1 MGNFRLNHI
10 EGVDSKG
17 IQKIKFSKIYTEA
30 TSNTVRT
37 TNGGEDDILKTDLK
51 RSVDTLGLIEN
62 ADKIIVEKM
71 LDGRYLVVN
80 GNHTFSAISDSAED
94 ILTDGKLDVE
104 VVKFANG
111 DLGKRARVLV
121 QMSTNIPLPH
131 KRMTYKQVGN
141 QIYQMS
147 LNGELNIHDD
157 QEIKEVINQIAS
169 WMSDSWKR
177 DVRIYAQKQSGMP
190 LEFVSQNKAETKEV
204 LAHNG
209 IGTEFAYSHTN
220 GMYETVVRSESEW
233 RTMGR
238 AIQKFMKSEGK
249 TKTSAVV
256 ALSKAPA
263 RGDFKAARE
272 LVKTTCEEQF
282 NAFRDFFMEYGLDA
296 ELSEFIEFTG
306 KALPQDGI
314 NEKDEVK
321 NNTIVDC

>member
-30 TSNTVRT
+30 TSNKVRT
-37 TNGGEDDILKTDLK
+37 ANGGENDILKTDLK

-71 LDGRYLVVN
+71 PDGRYLVVN
-80 GNHTFSAISDSAED
+80 GNHTFSVITED
-94 ILTDGKLDVE
+94 ILPDGKLDVE

-111 DLGKRARVLV
+111 DLGTRARLVV
-121 QMSTNIPLPH
+121 QMSTNIPLPQ
-131 KRMTYKQVGN
+131 KRMSREHVAN
-141 QIYQMS
+141 QIYQMG
-147 LNGELNIHDD
+147 LAGLLNINDD
-157 QEIKEVINQIAS
+157 QEIKEIINQIAS
-169 WMSDSWKR
+169 WMGDDWKR
-177 DVRIYAQKQSGMP
+177 KVRNDAKKMSGVP
-190 LEFVSQNKAETKEV
+190 LEFVSQDKKQTKKV
-204 LAHNG
+204 LADNG
-209 IGTEFAYSHTN
+209 IGTEFAYNHTN
-220 GMYETVVRSESEW
+220 GMYETVLRSESEW

-249 TKTSAVV
+249 TKTSATL

-296 ELSEFIEFTG
+296 ELSEFLEFTG
-306 KALPQDGI
+306 KALPQDGL
-314 NEKDEVK
+314 NEMDEVD
-321 NNTIVDC
+321 NHTLIDC